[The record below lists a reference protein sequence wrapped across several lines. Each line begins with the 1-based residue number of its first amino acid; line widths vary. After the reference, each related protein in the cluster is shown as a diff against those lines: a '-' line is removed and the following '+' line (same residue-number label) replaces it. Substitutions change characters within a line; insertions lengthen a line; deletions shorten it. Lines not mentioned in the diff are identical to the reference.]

1 MARKQRQAAPRQ
13 RRATRPAEPARKR
26 PPARPPAPPP
36 AALDQELLQLAKG
49 AAGTLRRVV
58 ITVLV
63 LIAIAGLAS
72 GLWSL
77 RPIPTFSSE
86 GVISGSPF
94 DVTFRVENKD
104 PWFTLSNLKLF
115 CVLADVRASTIAPLS
130 VEASNVRFNL
140 LEPGQSGTFTCPFR
154 AALAPQDRD
163 DAGVP
168 QRAEIYFRSR
178 YDAPL
183 IGSPRL
189 TDNSTLFT
197 LNTRLLPP
205 RWTTKP

>member
-13 RRATRPAEPARKR
+13 RRATRPAEQPKR
-26 PPARPPAPPP
+26 RPSRPPAPPP

-86 GVISGSPF
+86 GVVSGSPF

-104 PWFTLSNLKLF
+104 AWFTLSNLKLF

-130 VEASNVRFNL
+130 VEASNVRFNV
-140 LEPGQSGTFTCPFR
+140 LEPGQ
-154 AALAPQDRD
+154 DRK
-163 DAGVP
+163 
-168 QRAEIYFRSR
+168 S
-178 YDAPL
+178 
-183 IGSPRL
+183 
-189 TDNSTLFT
+189 
-197 LNTRLLPP
+197 TRLNSSHSGESRMPSSA
-205 RWTTKP
+205 